1 MNISII
7 GTGYVGLVTGACLA
21 SQGNKVLCCDLDG
34 EKISELQK
42 GFLSIYEPGLSELVN
57 RLINTGSLSFTG
69 EMSHAVRHSPVL
81 FITVNTPTLEDN
93 SCDLGNVFMVLQGIA
108 DHMTSYKLI
117 VHKSTVPVGTG
128 RKARDMMEAALKEQ
142 GKDLE
147 FDIVSNPEFLREG
160 SAVNDFLNPERVVIG
175 AENERAAAFMTE
187 IYKKQ
192 RRSGIP
198 LLLTDL
204 ETAEMIK
211 YASNA
216 FLATKI
222 SYINEIA
229 NICELCGA
237 DAVAV
242 AIGMGLDKRIGCQF
256 LAAGPGFGGSCFP
269 KDLRALSGLG
279 KSLGY
284 NAELIDSVIETNRRQ
299 KKRMVQK
306 ISAVADPA
314 RGGIITVLGVSFKP
328 DTDDTRESPS
338 VSILKELA
346 AKGAKVKIYDPK
358 AMETM
363 KRQFPDLPVTYCDD
377 PYAACEGSD
386 CIVLATEWEEFSR
399 LDFKTLRQLVNT
411 PVFLDL
417 RNVYSPEE
425 VKAYGF
431 RYEGVGRK

>member
-7 GTGYVGLVTGACLA
+7 GSGYVGLVTGACLA
-21 SQGNKVLCCDLDG
+21 SQGNNVLCCDLDRDKINDL
-34 EKISELQK
+34 EKGILP
-42 GFLSIYEPGLSELVN
+42 IYEPGLPELVN
-57 RLINTGSLSFTG
+57 RLIKTGNLGFTC
-69 EMSHAVRHSPVL
+69 EISDAVRHSTVL
-81 FITVNTPTLEDN
+81 FITVNTPTLEN
-93 SCDLGNVFMVLQGIA
+93 NICDLGNVLEVIKEIA
-108 DHMTSYKLI
+108 RHMTSYRVI

-128 RKARDMMEAALKEQ
+128 RKAGNIMGALLEEQ

-160 SAVNDFLNPERVVIG
+160 SAVNDFLNPERIVIG
-175 AENERAAAFMTE
+175 TGSEKAAAFMME

-192 RRSGIP
+192 RRNGIP
-198 LLLTDL
+198 MLLTGL

-216 FLATKI
+216 FLAMKI

-237 DAVAV
+237 DAVEV
-242 AIGMGLDKRIGCQF
+242 AIGMGLDQRIGCKF

-279 KSLGY
+279 KTYGY
-284 NAELIDSVIETNRRQ
+284 DAELIDSVIETNRRQ

-306 ISAVADPA
+306 ISAAV
-314 RGGIITVLGVSFKP
+314 GSLEESTITFLGISFKP
-328 DTDDTRESPS
+328 DTDDIRESS
-338 VSILKELA
+338 SIAIIRDLLDKNA
-346 AKGAKVKIYDPK
+346 RIKIYDPRALDNLK
-358 AMETM
+358 
-363 KRQFPDLPVTYCDD
+363 KQFPEMPVTYCDNV
-377 PYAACEGSD
+377 YTACEGSD
-386 CIVLATEWEEFSR
+386 CIVLATEWNEFSH
-399 LDFKTLRQLVNT
+399 LDFKSLKNIVKK

-431 RYEGVGRK
+431 HYEGVGRN

>member
-21 SQGNKVLCCDLDG
+21 SQGNNILCCDLDND
-34 EKISELQK
+34 KIGNLKK
-42 GFLSIYEPGLSELVN
+42 GILPIYEPGLPELVS
-57 RLINTGSLSFTG
+57 RLTNTGNLGFTC
-69 EMSHAVRHSPVL
+69 EMSDAVRHSTVL
-81 FITVNTPTLEDN
+81 FITVNTPTLEN
-93 SCDLGNVFMVLQGIA
+93 NICDLGNVLDVIREIA
-108 DHMTSYKLI
+108 DHMTSYRVI

-128 RKARDMMEAALKEQ
+128 RKVRSIMEALLKEQ

-160 SAVNDFLNPERVVIG
+160 SAINDFLNPERIVIG
-175 AENERAAAFMTE
+175 SGSEKAAAFMME

-192 RRSGIP
+192 RRKGIP
-198 LLLTDL
+198 LLLTGL

-216 FLATKI
+216 FLAMKI

-229 NICELCGA
+229 NICEFCGA
-237 DAVAV
+237 DAVEV
-242 AIGMGLDKRIGCQF
+242 AIGMGLDHRIGCEF

-279 KSLGY
+279 KTYGY
-284 NAELIDSVIETNRRQ
+284 DAGLIDSVIETNQRQ

-306 ISAVADPA
+306 ISAAVGPLEKSTITFL
-314 RGGIITVLGVSFKP
+314 GISFKP
-328 DTDDTRESPS
+328 DTDDIRESPS
-338 VSILKELA
+338 IAIIRDLLDKNA
-346 AKGAKVKIYDPK
+346 RIKIYDPRALDNLK
-358 AMETM
+358 
-363 KRQFPDLPVTYCDD
+363 KQFPEMPVTYCDSA
-377 PYAACEGSD
+377 YTACEGSD
-386 CIVLATEWEEFSR
+386 CIVLATEWNEFSR
-399 LDFKTLRQLVNT
+399 LDFKSLKNIVKR

-431 RYEGVGRK
+431 HYEGVGRK